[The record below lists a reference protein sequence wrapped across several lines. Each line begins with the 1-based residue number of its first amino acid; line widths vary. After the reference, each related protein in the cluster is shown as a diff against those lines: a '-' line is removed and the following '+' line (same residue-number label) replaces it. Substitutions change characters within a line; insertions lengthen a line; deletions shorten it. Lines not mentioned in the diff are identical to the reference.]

1 MTSQRSSHGSCVSC
15 TAGQSDSSLT
25 QIADLESEL
34 QQLQALN
41 ARLEED
47 LLAAEHTGSR
57 LGRPPNGHPL
67 DPSHSGSG
75 LSGPLGQSPLGSC
88 SFDCLFLCLR
98 CVKQQ
103 GHGRCDCLNKAL
115 LMDYDGHF

>member
-1 MTSQRSSHGSCVSC
+1 MSCN
-15 TAGQSDSSLT
+15 AGQSDSSLT

-47 LLAAEHTGSR
+47 LLAAERTGSR

-67 DPSHSGSG
+67 DPSHSGDG

-88 SFDCLFLCLR
+88 SLDCSLLGVHSVKRPGQAR
-98 CVKQQ
+98 C
-103 GHGRCDCLNKAL
+103 GCLNRAL
-115 LMDYDGHF
+115 LLDHDGEAS

>member
-1 MTSQRSSHGSCVSC
+1 MSC

-47 LLAAEHTGSR
+47 LLAAERTGSR
-57 LGRPPNGHPL
+57 MGRPPNGHPL
-67 DPSHSGSG
+67 DPAHSGNG
-75 LSGPLGQSPLGSC
+75 LSGPVGQSPLGSC
-88 SFDCLFLCLR
+88 GLECLFLGVHS
-98 CVKQQ
+98 VKQQ
-103 GHGRCDCLNKAL
+103 RQGKCGCMNRAL
-115 LMDYDGHF
+115 LLDYNGESF